1 MQIEME
7 IRPST
12 TLLFGNCE
20 PIRDRDT
27 GVQSRDKDTGMPLF
41 RVNLMAFGADGRP
54 DRLTVKV
61 TGEPK
66 GLSTGQPVRPTEL
79 VVSTWQM
86 GERTGVSFKAASI
99 VPANSAPNS
108 KGAAA

>member
-54 DRLTVKV
+54 DRLTVKM

-66 GLSTGQPVRPTEL
+66 GLTPGQPVRL
-79 VVSTWQM
+79 ADVVVSTWQM
-86 GERTGVSFKAASI
+86 GERTGVSFKASGITA
-99 VPANSAPNS
+99 ATSAPAS